1 MARNVY
7 FSFHY
12 QDVID
17 FRANVVRNSGKF
29 RKSGDLFRDSSIWEE
44 AKEKQILKIKS
55 LIESELKGSSVTCVL
70 IGSETYS
77 RRWVRYEIFKSFEM
91 KKGQVGVGINWIKDK
106 HGKTKLWK
114 GENPF
119 GYLSLKVNSD
129 GKYIDLFE
137 YKEDSWIIYKDLP
150 RIKNSHFNKNDFGKE
165 YTLSELYN
173 RYSYDWNNG
182 KDNFLTW
189 IEEAA
194 NNANR

>member
-1 MARNVY
+1 MARSVY

-29 RKSGDLFRDSSIWEE
+29 RKSGDVFRDSSIWEE
-44 AKEKQILKIKS
+44 AKEKQIIKIKS
-55 LIESELKGSSVTCVL
+55 LINTELKGSSVTCIL

-77 RRWVRYEIFKSFEM
+77 RRWVRYEIMKSFEM

-106 HGKTKLWK
+106 YSKTKFWR
-114 GENPF
+114 GGNPF
-119 GYLSLKVNSD
+119 NYLSLKVKAD
-129 GKYIDLFE
+129 GKFIDLFE
-137 YKEDSWIIYKDLP
+137 YKEEHWITFKDLP
-150 RIKNSHFNKNDFGKE
+150 KIRNSHFKERDFGKKF
-165 YTLSELYN
+165 TLSEFYN

-182 KDNFLTW
+182 KENFQNW

-194 NNANR
+194 KNMNR